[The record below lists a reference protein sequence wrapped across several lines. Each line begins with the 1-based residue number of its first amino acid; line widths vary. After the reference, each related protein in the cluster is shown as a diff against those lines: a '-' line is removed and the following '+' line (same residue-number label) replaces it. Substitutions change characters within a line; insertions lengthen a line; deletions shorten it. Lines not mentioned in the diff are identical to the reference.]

1 MKSNERL
8 QRKVMNAL
16 KWELLHT
23 GVSPTVNDQSSEIR
37 AELGVTA
44 MNGVITLTGHVD
56 SYAKK
61 MAVEHA
67 AKSVRG
73 VRAVAE
79 EIEVQLDR
87 DNFRSDT
94 DIAEEAVLALR
105 WCTSVPDKR
114 ITVSVEN
121 GWVTLEGNV
130 EWSFE
135 KDEARREIEEVSG
148 VMGITNH
155 IIVQPEQRPSEIMR
169 YIQRVLQ
176 GAFSLMWHGL
186 RLPNHSNV
194 TTSI

>member
-8 QRKVMNAL
+8 QRDVMNAL
-16 KWELLHT
+16 KWELLHS
-23 GVSPTVNDQSSEIR
+23 GVSPTMNNRSSEIR

-61 MAVEHA
+61 MAVEQA

-87 DNFRSDT
+87 ENLRSDT
-94 DIAEEAVLALR
+94 DIAEEAVLALH
-105 WCTSVPDKR
+105 WCDSVPDKR
-114 ITVSVEN
+114 ITVGVEN

-130 EWSFE
+130 EWPFE
-135 KDEARREIEEVSG
+135 KDEARREIEEING
-148 VMGITNH
+148 VMGITNR
-155 IIVQPEQRPSEIMR
+155 IIVQPERKPSEIVR
-169 YIQRVLQ
+169 SIQRVLQ
-176 GAFSLMWHGL
+176 GAFSLTWHGL